1 MMDSHWNGCR
11 SLEAINTAF
20 DKLPRDRSAMRSW
33 REAEQMSVLRAAVR
47 ILMRQPGGG
56 SLVLYSSVAAPCD
69 GIETLDQYT

>member
-1 MMDSHWNGCR
+1 MPLTRGDRHR
-11 SLEAINTAF
+11 HRQAA
-20 DKLPRDRSAMRSW
+20 RDCSAMRSW